1 MHIRRVFA
9 AAALAC
15 VFVVAAPTAAS
26 AHAVLLRTD
35 PAPQSTVARPPSQV
49 RLSFSESVEVSFGA
63 IRVFDVNGKRA
74 DNGAVR
80 HPGRG
85 REVVVTTPH
94 LHNGTYTVTWRVV
107 SADGHPVH
115 GGFEF
120 YVGAPSSSSPVA
132 ILGDTGAGRVVGWG
146 FGVVRFLE
154 FAALFLILGG
164 VVFRRWV
171 WTPALAAAQLRD
183 SEAASRF
190 RRWFGR
196 ILVAS
201 WVVLLVTGVAGIV
214 FEGASVSGFSLL
226 SSAKPTVV
234 RSVLHTAYGHF
245 ALWQLGLTALLALPV
260 FGLTRRRR
268 LFSVAPDAW
277 VATTI
282 VLAAGISLAIGL
294 NGHARTDPRPFLD
307 VTSIAVH
314 LLAAA
319 VWVGGLAFLVIGML
333 AARALAPADRPRPLR
348 ESIRRFSTMAVAAVG
363 LVIETGV
370 INTWASLGAP
380 GDLWRTTHGR
390 VVLAKVVL
398 LALALVL
405 AARHRWV
412 VPTRLGATD
421 QAAGAERSFGR
432 TSRLELVVLVGAVA
446 CAAALVALVP
456 GRSLAE
462 AARGPVNKQQHAA
475 GYTVQLFLDPSSV
488 GANQV
493 HVTFV
498 NSKGYAASK
507 IVNATVSLR
516 GPRAAAS
523 NVAMRL
529 ISPGHFVGDAEFPVA
544 GQYVV
549 SVKANPHIVT
559 TFRFN
564 LRA

>member
-9 AAALAC
+9 AAALVC
-15 VFVVAAPTAAS
+15 VFVVGSASAAS

-35 PAPQSTVARPPSQV
+35 PAPQSTVARPPKEV
-49 RLSFSESVEVSFGA
+49 RLFFSESVEVSFGA

-80 HPGRG
+80 HAGRDS
-85 REVVVTTPH
+85 EVVVATPN
-94 LHNGTYTVTWRVV
+94 LHNGTYTVTWRVA

-115 GGFEF
+115 GGFVF
-120 YVGAPSSSSPVA
+120 YVGAPSAISPVA
-132 ILGDTGAGRVVGWG
+132 ISGDTGAGRVVGWG

-154 FAALFLILGG
+154 FAALFLVIGG

-171 WTPALAAAQLRD
+171 WTPALSAAHLRD
-183 SEAASRF
+183 SETATRF
-190 RRWFGR
+190 RRWFAR
-196 ILVAS
+196 ILVVS
-201 WVVLLVTGVAGIV
+201 WAALLATGVAAIV
-214 FEGASVSGFSLL
+214 FQGASVSGFSLL
-226 SSAKPTVV
+226 SAAKSTVI
-234 RSVLHTAYGHF
+234 RAVLHTAYGRF
-245 ALWQLGLTALLALPV
+245 TLWQLGLTVLLALPV
-260 FGLTRRRR
+260 FALVRRRR
-268 LFSVAPDAW
+268 LFGMPPDAW

-282 VLAAGISLAIGL
+282 VLGAGISLAIGL
-294 NGHARTDPRPFLD
+294 SGHARTDPRPFLA

-319 VWVGGLAFLVIGML
+319 VWVGGLAFLVIGLL
-333 AARALAPADRPRPLR
+333 AARALGRADRPRALR
-348 ESIRRFSTMAVAAVG
+348 ETLRRFSTLAACAVG
-363 LVIETGV
+363 LVIETGL
-370 INTWASLGAP
+370 INTWANLAAP
-380 GDLWRTTHGR
+380 GELWRTTYGR
-390 VVLAKVVL
+390 AVLAKVVL

-412 VPTRLGATD
+412 VPTRLNATE

-432 TSRLELVVLVGAVA
+432 SSRLELVLLVGAVA

-462 AARGPVNKQQHAA
+462 AANGPINKEQHAA

-498 NSKGYAASK
+498 DSGGRAASG

-516 GPRAAAS
+516 GPRSVAS

-529 ISPGHFVGDAEFPVA
+529 ISPGHFVGDAKFPVA
-544 GQYVV
+544 GEYKA
-549 SVKANPHIVT
+549 SVKASPRIVT
-559 TFRFN
+559 AFRFN

>member
-15 VFVVAAPTAAS
+15 VFVVASATTAS

-35 PAPQSTVARPPSQV
+35 PVPQSTVARPPSQV
-49 RLSFSESVEVSFGA
+49 RLSFSESVEVNFGA

-74 DNGAVR
+74 DDGTVR
-80 HPGRG
+80 HAGRG
-85 REVVVTTPH
+85 SEVVVTTPH

-115 GGFEF
+115 GGFVF
-120 YVGAPSSSSPVA
+120 YVGAPSSISPVA
-132 ILGDTGAGRVVGWG
+132 ISGDTGAGRVVGWG
-146 FGVVRFLE
+146 FGVVRFLA
-154 FAALFLILGG
+154 FAALFLLVGG

-171 WTPALAAAQLRD
+171 WTPALTAAHLRD
-183 SEAASRF
+183 SEAAGRF

-201 WVVLLVTGVAGIV
+201 WAVLLVTGVAGIV

-226 SSAKPTVV
+226 SAAKSTVI

-245 ALWQLGLTALLALPV
+245 ALLQLGLTALLALPV
-260 FGLTRRRR
+260 FGLVRRRR
-268 LFSVAPDAW
+268 LFGVAPDAW
-277 VATTI
+277 VATAI
-282 VLAAGISLAIGL
+282 VLGAGISLAIGL

-314 LLAAA
+314 LLVVA
-319 VWVGGLAFLVIGML
+319 VWVGGLAFFVIGVL
-333 AARALAPADRPRPLR
+333 AARALAPADRPRALR
-348 ESIRRFSTMAVAAVG
+348 ETIRRFSTMAAAAVG

-370 INTWASLGAP
+370 INTWANLAAP
-380 GDLWRTTHGR
+380 GELWRTTYGR

-398 LALALVL
+398 LAVALVL

-456 GRSLAE
+456 GRSLA
-462 AARGPVNKQQHAA
+462 AAANGPVNQEQRAA

-488 GANQV
+488 GANSV
-493 HVTFV
+493 HLTFV
-498 NSKGYAASK
+498 NSQGRAASEV
-507 IVNATVSLR
+507 VNATVSLR
-516 GPRAAAS
+516 GPRAPAS

-529 ISPGHFVGDAEFPVA
+529 ISPGHFVGDAKFPVA
-544 GQYVV
+544 GQYEVAV
-549 SVKANPHIVT
+549 TAKPRIVT